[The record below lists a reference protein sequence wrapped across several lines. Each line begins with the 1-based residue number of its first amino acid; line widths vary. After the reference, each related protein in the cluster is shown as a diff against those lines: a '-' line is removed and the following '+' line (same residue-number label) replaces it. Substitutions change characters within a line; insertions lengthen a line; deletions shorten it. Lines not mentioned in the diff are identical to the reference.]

1 MSSTPTT
8 QPPSARAGAGRHR
21 ARALLLVGLLPLLGL
36 GGYLG
41 GRAMW
46 AEYLMRAA
54 AREAD
59 KGDFARAE
67 DSLRRCLEIRP
78 SDAAHFQLARAARR
92 AGDYRQAEQSLE
104 AFQRLRGHG
113 DAVTLERGL
122 LRAQQGDLT
131 PELEA
136 WLLGTVGPD
145 HPDRPLVL
153 EALAR
158 GAIQASSWPR
168 AMTLLNE
175 LLERW
180 PASYL
185 GRLLRG
191 RVWEELAQEDEALAD
206 YQQAAEINPD
216 RPEARLA
223 LARGLYQV
231 GRVREAEWHY
241 RHVARSRPD
250 DPDVLLGLAR
260 CRYDENDPDE
270 AARLLD
276 ALLAERPD
284 HFAALLERGR
294 VAFRQGDAAAAER
307 WVRRALDVQPQDPEG
322 PSFKD
327 LVKRC
332 DAWLLLNQFLEA
344 QGEHD
349 KAVECLARL
358 DRLQGD
364 LRRATQLTEELQAAP
379 DDAARYCELGIVF
392 LRLGREEQGRRAL
405 TTALRLDPRNER
417 ASAALAD
424 CQKRARTS
432 GEGRP

>member
-1 MSSTPTT
+1 MSSTPMT
-8 QPPSARAGAGRHR
+8 QPPSAHAGAGRR
-21 ARALLLVGLLPLLGL
+21 RGRTLLVVGLVPLLVL

-41 GRAMW
+41 GRAAW

-54 AREAD
+54 AREAE
-59 KGDFARAE
+59 KGDFVRAE

-78 SDAAHFQLARAARR
+78 SGAAHFLLARAARR

-104 AFQRLRGHG
+104 AFQRLQGHG

-158 GAIQASSWPR
+158 GAVRTSNWPR
-168 AMTLLNE
+168 AMTCLNE

-191 RVWEELAQEDEALAD
+191 HVWEELAQEDEALAD

-216 RPEARLA
+216 LPEARLA

-231 GRVREAEWHY
+231 GRVREAAWHY
-241 RHVARSRPD
+241 RHIARGRPGD
-250 DPDVLLGLAR
+250 SDVLLGLAR
-260 CRYDENDPDE
+260 CSYDESDPDE

-294 VAFRQGDAAAAER
+294 VAFRQGEAAAAER
-307 WVRRALDVQPQDPEG
+307 WVRRALDVRPQDPEG
-322 PSFKD
+322 PTFKD

-349 KAVECLARL
+349 KAVECLGRL

-364 LRRATQLTEELQAAP
+364 LRRATQLTDELRDSP
-379 DDAARYCELGIVF
+379 DDAARYCELGVVF
-392 LRLGREEQGRRAL
+392 LRLGREEQGLRAL
-405 TTALRLDPRNER
+405 ATALRFDPHNER

-424 CQKRARTS
+424 YRKRARTS
-432 GEGRP
+432 GEGSP